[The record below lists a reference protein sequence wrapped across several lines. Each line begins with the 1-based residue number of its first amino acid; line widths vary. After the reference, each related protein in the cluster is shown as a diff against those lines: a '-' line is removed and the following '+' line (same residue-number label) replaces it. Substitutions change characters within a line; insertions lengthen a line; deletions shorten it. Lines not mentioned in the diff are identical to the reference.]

1 MGVLK
6 DQIMGRKRKNQVRIH
21 KKRLPKLFPCPKCGK
36 ESIKVTLSKEE
47 NYATVGCGNCGIN
60 NVFQIKPFHQE
71 VDVYCMFTDKLY
83 TLGNNNPT
91 SSSPKGL
98 M

>member
-1 MGVLK
+1 
-6 DQIMGRKRKNQVRIH
+6 MGRKRKNQIRIS

-60 NVFQIKPFHQE
+60 SSFQIKPFHQE
-71 VDVYCMFTDKLY
+71 VDVYCMFTDNLY
-83 TLGNNNPT
+83 TSGNNT
-91 SSSPKGL
+91 STSNSPKRL